1 MRFFSRSNRGVSMAP
16 FLIGAIVIAIAS
28 ILVAYMMHG
37 KTKDLENKLYDA
49 QRETAVAEQNR
60 ADLQAKLFAL
70 AEVVGFTP
78 EGEGE
83 AMPDVS
89 SISASLEDVNN
100 NNLQPKIEGQALT
113 LQLVNKNLVENL
125 AVVRN
130 RDADLVTQRDNWET
144 KLKQAKEGHTGEL
157 NTQRQATAQV
167 RNERDALQQRFDK
180 RVQDD
185 EEMIGSLRTQLETT
199 RGQLEEEQGKHRETE
214 VKFKAEVALLKTRI
228 TELTQ
233 VEERRTTD
241 LPDGGVIRGLERD
254 FDPRGEGY
262 SFIYID
268 IGRKHGVK
276 NGTKFNVFAL
286 EKGGRRTPKGTIVVK
301 QALDDMAEC
310 AILDQIDTE
319 NPIVKGDF
327 VWNRF
332 FEKGATNQ
340 FALVGTFDGETSRHT
355 KGEWQRIIK
364 EHGHAFQDRIKA
376 NTTFVILGTDP
387 ANDTEQWRWR
397 ELYKVEAV
405 TENEV
410 LQWFDYG
417 TYKARQG
424 ASAGN

>member
-1 MRFFSRSNRGVSMAP
+1 MTLFRRSDRGVSMAP

-37 KTKDLENKLYDA
+37 KTKDLEIKLYEA
-49 QRETAVAEQNR
+49 QRETAEAEQKVAER
-60 ADLQAKLFAL
+60 QATLFAL

-83 AMPDVS
+83 AMPDTS
-89 SISASLEDVNN
+89 SISAALEDVNN
-100 NNLQPKIEGQALT
+100 NTLEPKIEGQPLT
-113 LQLVNKNLVENL
+113 AQLVMKNLVENV
-125 AVVRN
+125 AVKRN
-130 RDADLVTQRDNWET
+130 YFTDIETQRDTWKT
-144 KLKQAKEGHTGEL
+144 KLDQQKENHTGEL
-157 NTQRQATAQV
+157 STSRQANSQL
-167 RNERDALQQRFDK
+167 RNDRDALQTRFDK

-185 EEMIGSLRTQLETT
+185 EEMQASLRTQLESA
-199 RGQLEEEQGKHRETE
+199 RGELETEREAHRQTE
-214 VKFKAEVALLKTRI
+214 VKFKGEVALLKTRI

-241 LPDGGVIRGLERD
+241 LPDGSIIRGLERD

-310 AILDQIDTE
+310 AILDQIDTK

-327 VWNRF
+327 IWNRF
-332 FEKGATNQ
+332 FEKGSVNQ
-340 FALVGTFDGETSRHT
+340 FALVGTFDGETTRHT

-364 EHGHAFQDRIKA
+364 EHGHGFQDRIKA

-387 ANDTEQWRWR
+387 ANDTDQWRWR

-417 TYKARQG
+417 TYKPRQG
-424 ASAGN
+424 ASSGN

>member
-1 MRFFSRSNRGVSMAP
+1 MAP
-16 FLIGAIVIAIAS
+16 FLIGSIVIAIAA

-37 KTKDLENKLYDA
+37 KTKDLENQLYQA
-49 QRETAVAEQNR
+49 QVATADAEQKV
-60 ADLQAKLFAL
+60 ADRQATLFAL

-83 AMPDVS
+83 SMPDVS
-89 SISASLEDVNN
+89 SISAALEDVNN
-100 NNLQPKIEGQALT
+100 NTLQPKIEGRPLT
-113 LQLVNKNLVENL
+113 CQLVIKNLVENV
-125 AVVRN
+125 ASKRN
-130 RDADLVTQRDNWET
+130 YFTDLETQRDNWKT
-144 KLKQAKEGHTGEL
+144 KLDQAKENHAAEL
-157 NTQRQATAQV
+157 ATQRQATAQV
-167 RNERDALQQRFDK
+167 RNERDALQTRFDK

-185 EEMIGSLRTQLETT
+185 EEMQASLRSQLENT
-199 RGQLEEEQGKHRETE
+199 RSELEKERESHRATE
-214 VKFKAEVALLKTRI
+214 VKFKGEVALLKTRI

-241 LPDGGVIRGLERD
+241 LPDGGIIRGLERD

-286 EKGGRRTPKGTIVVK
+286 EKGGKRTPKGTIVVK

-310 AILDQIDTE
+310 AILDQIDDK

-332 FEKGATNQ
+332 FEKGATNH
-340 FALVGTFDGETSRHT
+340 FALVGTFDGETTRHT
-355 KGEWQRIIK
+355 KGEWERIIK
-364 EHGHAFQDRIKA
+364 EHGHSFQDRIKA

-397 ELYKVEAV
+397 EMYKVEAV

>member
-1 MRFFSRSNRGVSMAP
+1 
-16 FLIGAIVIAIAS
+16 
-28 ILVAYMMHG
+28 
-37 KTKDLENKLYDA
+37 
-49 QRETAVAEQNR
+49 
-60 ADLQAKLFAL
+60 
-70 AEVVGFTP
+70 
-78 EGEGE
+78 
-83 AMPDVS
+83 
-89 SISASLEDVNN
+89 
-100 NNLQPKIEGQALT
+100 LQPKIDGQALT
-113 LQLVNKNLVENL
+113 AQLVIKNLVENV

-130 RDADLVTQRDNWET
+130 RDTDLVTQRQNWKT
-144 KLKQAKEGHTGEL
+144 KYDQSTENHTAEL
-157 NTQRQATAQV
+157 STQRQATAQV

-185 EEMIGSLRTQLETT
+185 EEMIGSLRGQLETT

-214 VKFKAEVALLKTRI
+214 VKYKAEIALLKTRI

-276 NGTKFNVFAL
+276 NGTKFSVFAL
-286 EKGGRRTPKGTIVVK
+286 EKGGRRTPKGTLVVK

-310 AILDQIDTE
+310 AILDQIDPK

-332 FEKGATNQ
+332 FEKGAVNQ
-340 FALVGTFDGETSRHT
+340 FALVGTFDGETTRHT
-355 KGEWQRIIK
+355 KGEWQRIVK
-364 EHGHAFQDRIKA
+364 EHGHGFQDGIKA

-387 ANDTEQWRWR
+387 ANDTDQWRWR

-405 TENEV
+405 TENVV
-410 LQWFDYG
+410 LLWFDYG
-417 TYKARQG
+417 TYKPRQG
-424 ASAGN
+424 ASAGV